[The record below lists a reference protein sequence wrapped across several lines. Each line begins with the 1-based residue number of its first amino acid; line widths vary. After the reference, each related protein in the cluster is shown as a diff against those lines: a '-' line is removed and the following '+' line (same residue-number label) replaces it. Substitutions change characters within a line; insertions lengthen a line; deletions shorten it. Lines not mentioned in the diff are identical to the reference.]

1 MLRHAGHSTS
11 KLLRVEQYYFGIDL
25 AADPAKTGTAL
36 IQVTTAGPLLIDATC
51 TATDDHLTTH
61 VARAELTG
69 VDIPLGWP
77 RAFRF
82 FLNAHAAGEDCL
94 PAGADREV
102 RRELVNRFTD
112 LEVRRLVG
120 VTPLPVAA
128 ERIAHPA
135 LRWAGLEQRLRAAGV
150 DTHRGGNGK
159 VAEVYPAA
167 ALKQWG
173 FRHRGYKGADGAGR
187 AAREEIAAGL
197 SVRFGLD
204 WGDWCPLAVSSADCL
219 DAVIAALIAREV
231 RAGRCIAPPAEQAEL
246 VAEEGW
252 IWVPR
257 PRI

>member
-1 MLRHAGHSTS
+1 MLRHPGHSTS
-11 KLLRVEQYYFGIDL
+11 KLLRVEQYFSGIDL

-36 IQVTTAGPLLIDATC
+36 IQVTPAGPLLIDATC
-51 TATDDHLTTH
+51 TATDDHLVTH
-61 VARAELTG
+61 ITRAELTG

-77 RAFRF
+77 RAFRE

-94 PAGADREV
+94 SAGAGPDA

-112 LEVRRLVG
+112 LEVRRTAG

-135 LRWAGLEQRLRAAGV
+135 LRWAGIEQRLRAAGV
-150 DTHRGGNGK
+150 NTHRGGEGK

-173 FRHRGYKGADGAGR
+173 MRHRGYKGAGDAGR
-187 AAREEIAAGL
+187 AVREEIAAGL
-197 SVRFGLD
+197 SARFGLD
-204 WGDWCPLAVSSADCL
+204 WGDRRSLAVGSADCL

-231 RAGRCIAPPAEQAEL
+231 RAGRCIAPPADQAEL

-257 PRI
+257 ARA